1 MAMDVLDEMV
11 AVLDECDAVLLM
23 LGEEAALNLDEL
35 AQFIEIA
42 RDETVNAFK
51 AASLLHR
58 YAALSESW
66 TNARSRPRAVFARHA
81 AAVRS
86 GAPRI
91 KPAAPSVRFPPDEDV
106 DMSVATGTQDLM
118 SGERAERPQ
127 CVAIAKSTGR
137 ACANP
142 AACIGPNEFL
152 RHCYGH
158 LEPEERELFNAHRDR
173 VAELTMVQR
182 AAAVNDLLENGRM
195 VAAEWMERRRLRT
208 QLDE

>member
-35 AQFIEIA
+35 ARFIEIA

-106 DMSVATGTQDLM
+106 GMSVATGTQNLM
-118 SGERAERPQ
+118 GGERAERPQ
-127 CVAIAKSTGR
+127 CAAIAKSTGR

-208 QLDE
+208 QLDK